1 MVRVRLNPGGDEAKK
16 FKAKRRRS
24 DEDQTKKSQMKLTD
38 RNSPGFLQPWDPL
51 WAEHHVLYPKQ
62 GGQSEEGAP
71 GIPDARGVY
80 LHDYPLP
87 VAEILHFF
95 GFNVE
100 AGTTEIWKEEKRVFE
115 ADEIDQDRPYVMD
128 AMGTYTPATRTVTL
142 YLPTIRDC
150 AKKLG
155 VDEEGVREVVR
166 VHEYMH
172 ALHHLGAPA
181 NARFKLWQPLEEG
194 LQHNAVFLAE
204 RWALKEAPTALAV
217 FLASRDHW
225 FGKLGS
231 HRPSRRLEFVA
242 QAGTVIYADYLE
254 AVYGPRPD
262 SRCSLREIF
271 WRLMK
276 EQVDPYLLDAAHFP
290 KGSWPA
296 LGASF
301 RVSLRSD
308 WERIGGSAE
317 EVFREKQLQGIAAE
331 GLKGQQAQRALD
343 FLSALG

>member
-1 MVRVRLNPGGDEAKK
+1 MKVRLNSGGDGEKK
-16 FKAKRRRS
+16 FNAKRKRP
-24 DEDQTKKSQMKLTD
+24 DEDQTNNSKMKLTD
-38 RNSPGFLQPWDPL
+38 RNSPGFYQPWAPI

-62 GGQSEEGAP
+62 GQQSEDDALAVPE
-71 GIPDARGVY
+71 ARGVY

-87 VAEILHFF
+87 APEILHFF

-100 AGTTEIWKEEKRVFE
+100 EGTTEIWKEEKRVFE
-115 ADEIDQDRPYVMD
+115 TDEIDQERPYVMD
-128 AMGTYTPATRTVTL
+128 AMGTYTPSTRTVTL

-166 VHEYMH
+166 IHEYMH
-172 ALHHLGAPA
+172 ALHHLGAPG
-181 NARFKLWQPLEEG
+181 NARSKLWQPLEDG
-194 LQHNAVFLAE
+194 LQHDPGFLAE

-225 FGKLGS
+225 FSKLARPS
-231 HRPSRRLEFVA
+231 PSRRLEFVA
-242 QAGTVIYADYLE
+242 QAGTAIYADYLE
-254 AVYGPRPD
+254 AVYGPRPN
-262 SRCSLREIF
+262 SKCSLREIF

-276 EQVDPYLLDAAHFP
+276 EQADPYLLDAAEFP

-301 RVSLRSD
+301 RISLRSD

-317 EVFREKQLQGIAAE
+317 KVFRKMRLRGIATE
-331 GLKGQQAQRALD
+331 GLKGQQAMRAVD
-343 FLSALG
+343 FLNALG